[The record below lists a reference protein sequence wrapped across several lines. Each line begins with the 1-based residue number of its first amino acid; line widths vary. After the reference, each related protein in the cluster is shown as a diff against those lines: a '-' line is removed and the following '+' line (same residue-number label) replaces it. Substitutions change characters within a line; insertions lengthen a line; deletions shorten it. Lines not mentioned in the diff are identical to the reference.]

1 MCELLAV
8 DEVHV
13 HSNSLTDSTED
24 EMNNEPVAVKKTFA
38 DNLGLRNT
46 LCDCTRTKK

>member
-13 HSNSLTDSTED
+13 HSNSLTYLVAAVATGPASGKFIKQLSTSY
-24 EMNNEPVAVKKTFA
+24 
-38 DNLGLRNT
+38 
-46 LCDCTRTKK
+46 RT